1 MVSRL
6 MLLNFAALVFMST
19 IFLLNPILP
28 IYLYR
33 DLGASEQ
40 EVGLIIPLTF
50 LVSAFLRIPCS
61 MLIRRNILQ
70 ILLFG
75 LGLNA
80 ASIAG
85 YGLSW
90 NPSSFSIFRAI
101 HGISTAVSL
110 VVFLTAVE
118 FLANPGELEKAVA
131 GYTASL
137 ALGFWLGPLIGVF
150 LRGLTELR
158 IVLLAT
164 ALIAAIPVVVVIL
177 LLRDLRGAGEAWK
190 LEVERQ
196 SIKLVLKRPNILLAL
211 TYLSFSLAA
220 GAVTAYGPLKAKLFF
235 RLEDQLVILLF
246 LSYYVTAFVARII
259 LLKSPLSAR
268 LGLGNLT
275 RIALASSI
283 LGVLLIGLAEDLP
296 SFSLGLTLTGF
307 AHGLVFPLT
316 ASAVAQA
323 TPRKQR
329 VLGNSL
335 HLTAFDLGSLLG
347 STLVAILLAYTGL
360 SNALALTCIFPALGM
375 VPASLSSRYIDRK

>member
-6 MLLNFAALVFMST
+6 MLLNFAALVFIST

-40 EVGLIIPLTF
+40 EVGLIIPLAF

-61 MLIRRNILQ
+61 MLVRRNILQ
-70 ILLFG
+70 ILLLG

-90 NPSSFSIFRAI
+90 DPSSFSLFRAI
-101 HGISTAVSL
+101 HGVATAVNHVL
-110 VVFLTAVE
+110 FLTAVE
-118 FLANPGELEKAVA
+118 LLADPRELEKSVT

-150 LRGLTELR
+150 LRGVAELR
-158 IVLLAT
+158 TVLLAT
-164 ALIAAIPVVVVIL
+164 ALIAAMPIAGVAL
-177 LLRDLRGAGEAWK
+177 LLEELRRAGEAWR

-196 SIKLVLKRPNILLAL
+196 SIKPVLKAPNMLLASI
-211 TYLSFSLAA
+211 YLSFSLAA
-220 GAVTAYGPLKAKLFF
+220 GAIAAYGPLRAKLSFG
-235 RLEDQLVILLF
+235 LEDQLVILLF
-246 LSYYVTAFVARII
+246 LLYYVTAFAARMT
-259 LLKSPLSAR
+259 LLKSPLLAR
-268 LGLGNLT
+268 LGLGSLMKAALLSSLLSVLLVGLSGSLPLFGLGL
-275 RIALASSI
+275 ALA
-283 LGVLLIGLAEDLP
+283 GL
-296 SFSLGLTLTGF
+296 

-323 TPRKQR
+323 TPERHR

-335 HLTAFDLGSLLG
+335 HLTAFDAGSLLG
-347 STLVAILLAYTGL
+347 SSAVALLLAHTSL
-360 SNALALTCIFPALGM
+360 SYALALICVFPALGLI
-375 VPASLSSRYIDRK
+375 PASLSSHYIDRK